1 MGKIKTKRYCIT
13 TTHGTFYCEGINAKY
28 FKDNE
33 TGETFLAV
41 VDKIY
46 ENGEFHYNTIFNMQ
60 HVVGWKDV
68 SEEE

>member
-1 MGKIKTKRYCIT
+1 MDKNKTKRFHIT
-13 TTHGTFYCEGINAKY
+13 TTNGTFYCEGLTVKY
-28 FKDNE
+28 FKDND

-41 VDKIY
+41 VDKVY

-60 HVVGWKDV
+60 HIVGWEDA